1 MPAGR
6 HKILLLEDDPVRALI
21 FESVVKRGIG
31 ELMTCPDVATALR
44 HLKGRHFDIC
54 VVDLGVFLKGEE
66 FDDRGGVEFIATAR
80 GEISRTIPMVVV
92 TSVRDP
98 NALIPCFEAGADDY
112 VVKDETMEATF
123 TRIRTW
129 LDGAPYSN
137 TYLEQKR
144 REVLYALRAMEAAKE
159 DVEWL

>member
-1 MPAGR
+1 MPAGK

-31 ELMTCPDVATALR
+31 EMMTCPDVVTALR
-44 HLKGRHFDIC
+44 HLKGRPFDLC

-66 FDDRGGVEFIATAR
+66 FDDRGGIEFVATAR
-80 GEISRTIPMVVV
+80 GEITRTIPMIIV

-98 NALIPCFEAGADDY
+98 KALIPCFEAGADDY

-123 TRIRTW
+123 NRIRSW
-129 LDGAPYSN
+129 LDGTPYSN

-144 REVLYALRAMEAAKE
+144 REVLYALRSMEAAKE
-159 DVEWL
+159 EIDWL